1 MGVTP
6 GTYYYRLKQVDLDGT
21 THYTDA
27 VQVTVDGVTGVD
39 DKAVPTDFTLDQNYP
54 NPFNPSTT
62 ISFTVEAGGHTTLTV
77 FNALGQE
84 IATLF
89 SANAEAGQVYTTP
102 FDATNLANGMYF
114 YKLVSNGQ
122 SSIRKMILLPSS
134 AIR

>member
-1 MGVTP
+1 MSVYRLTITGVTE
-6 GTYYYRLKQVDLDGT
+6 G
-21 THYTDA
+21 
-27 VQVTVDGVTGVD
+27 QVTETL
-39 DKAVPTDFTLDQNYP
+39 PTAFRLAQNYP

-62 ISFTVEAGGHTTLTV
+62 LRFTVETKGHATLTV

-89 SANAEAGQVYTTP
+89 SGNAELGQVYTTQ

-122 SSIRKMILLPSS
+122 SSIKKMILLK
-134 AIR
+134 